1 MSSDK
6 NLQEMESGTKQS
18 NTAVNAKA
26 GAGDAMPKLTTGG
39 TPQTWEDLGGPDPTN
54 YKPDDNSAALKTPGS
69 TLKQVKDVVTNR
81 KGKKDGASGDDVG
94 VGKKLANVPEEE
106 EVKLEADQEVVAED
120 EVSTDEVVAEEETT
134 EEEVVAEEEAT
145 DAEESAEVV
154 AEEEAV
160 EEEINVE
167 EDVAALLDGE
177 ELSEEFQTK
186 ARTIF
191 EAALRSKVSE
201 VKEAVTKQYEESYE
215 TKLVEEVE
223 AIRGSIVER
232 IDSYLEYVAEEWV
245 TENQLA
251 IESGLKAEMTESFLS
266 GMKSLFEE
274 HYVSIPEDKY
284 DVLEN
289 MVDKLDDME
298 TKLNEQIEKNINLN
312 KRLAESV
319 AQEIFSE
326 VSEGLALS
334 QKEKLASLAE
344 SVEFE
349 SDDEYREKLE
359 TLKESYYPSKGSSPN
374 KAKSENLSEGVDVA
388 DGGYSSQTMNAYLK
402 TLSGLAK
409 K

>member
-6 NLQEMESGTKQS
+6 NLQEMEAGTKQS

-81 KGKKDGASGDDVG
+81 KGKKDGASGNDVG

-120 EVSTDEVVAEEETT
+120 EVATDEVVAEEETT

-145 DAEESAEVV
+145 EAEETAEVV

-160 EEEINVE
+160 EEEEVIDVE
-167 EDVAALLDGE
+167 EDVKALLDGE
-177 ELSEEFQTK
+177 ELSEEFQSK

-191 EAALRSKVSE
+191 EAALRSKVAE
-201 VKEAVTKQYEESYE
+201 VKEAMAKQYEESYE
-215 TKLVEEVE
+215 EKLVEEVD
-223 AIRGSIVER
+223 AIRGSITER

-298 TKLNEQIEKNINLN
+298 TKLNEQIEKNITLN

-319 AQEIFSE
+319 AQEIFAD

-349 SDDEYREKLE
+349 SDEEYRE
-359 TLKESYYPSKGSSPN
+359 
-374 KAKSENLSEGVDVA
+374 
-388 DGGYSSQTMNAYLK
+388 
-402 TLSGLAK
+402 
-409 K
+409 